1 MYYFCTYFDK
11 NYLAQG
17 LALRESLARQLP
29 NNFVLYVL
37 SLDDYVFDFFQKK
50 TFEGIEPIKLQEI
63 EEKYPELLEVKPYRK
78 NYEYY
83 FTITPTLP
91 WYILERD
98 KEVDMI
104 TYVDADIYF
113 YQSPK
118 ILFDELGNN
127 SVLVI
132 PHFFSEKNKASEI
145 YGKYNVVFNTFK
157 RDENGLACLDWWRK
171 KCIEWCYD
179 YVEDNKFAD
188 QKYLDMFPVLFK
200 GVKVCT
206 NRGANL
212 AIFNLD
218 NSLITNEGNVIK
230 VNGNPLVFYHFHK
243 LRFLHANLATIGV
256 KTDADYII
264 SRLLLQKIYIPYIL
278 KIKKNLAS
286 IGLSKKIDKD
296 IRLSRQLTFRVL
308 LNILIYEVAILVI
321 GKKFAKRVSLKTFFL
336 IYKKIKKLWQN

>member
-1 MYYFCTYFDK
+1 VYYFCTYFDK

-17 LALRESLARQLP
+17 LALRESLVKQMP
-29 NNFVLYVL
+29 NNFMLYVL
-37 SLDDYVFDFFQKK
+37 SLDDYVFEFFQKK
-50 TFEGIEPIKLQEI
+50 IYEGIKVIRLEEI
-63 EEKYPELLEVKPYRK
+63 EEKYPELLEVKPHRK

-83 FTITPTLP
+83 FTITPNLP
-91 WYILERD
+91 WYIIERD
-98 KEVDMI
+98 KEVDVI

-118 ILFDELGNN
+118 ILFDELGSD
-127 SVLVI
+127 SVYII
-132 PHFFSEKNKASEI
+132 PHFFSEQNKSSEI

-179 YVEDNKFAD
+179 YVEDDKFAD
-188 QKYLDMFPVLFK
+188 QKYLDMFPILFN

-218 NSLITNEGNVIK
+218 NSVITKEGSLIK
-230 VNGNPLVFYHFHK
+230 VNGSPLVFYHFHK
-243 LRFLHANLATIGV
+243 LRFLHDNLVTIGV
-256 KTDADYII
+256 KTDSDYTV

-278 KIKKNLAS
+278 KIKKNIAL
-286 IGLSKKIDKD
+286 IGLSKKLNKN
-296 IRLSRQLTFRVL
+296 IRLSKQLTFSVL
-308 LNILIYEVAILVI
+308 LDILINEVVILVI
-321 GKKFAKRVSLKTFFL
+321 DYRFASRVSLKRLFL
-336 IYKKIKKLWQN
+336 TYKKIKKLWQN